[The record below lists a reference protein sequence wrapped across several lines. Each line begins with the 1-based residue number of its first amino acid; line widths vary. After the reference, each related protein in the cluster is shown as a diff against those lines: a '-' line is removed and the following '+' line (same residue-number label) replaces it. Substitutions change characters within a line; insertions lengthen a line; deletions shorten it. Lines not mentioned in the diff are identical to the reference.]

1 MAINRIQGNIL
12 ADDLVRGA
20 NLSVQGNLVYFD
32 ITNSKVGVLTSSPD
46 SVLTVNGNATVG
58 NITIDADAISSD
70 TGKVRLGS
78 NAAVEITGG
87 ASGQIL
93 STDGAGNLSWTA
105 ASNISGLQGNTIS
118 LGTPTDGDLTTNVA
132 YDQWSTSTF
141 VTDGLDDLNQVALN
155 IANGTYV
162 GQVDFS
168 GTPVA
173 GASPMS
179 VSFVG
184 EYVGNPNSFLWD
196 FGDGNTSTA
205 GSSVSHSYSDV
216 NGGQFTVS
224 FTAFNTNGTYSG
236 NASLGAKGSVDSEEK
251 TNYITLY
258 TPNPIPGFTI
268 TDNTIDSASNAEIT
282 NTSQYA
288 TSYELD
294 WGDGVGN
301 IDPGDSW
308 TTVEN
313 TYTNAGGDEQYTI
326 TLYAISNTAGPSP
339 VTVST
344 TDTIDVFSTHTA
356 TFAANT
362 IRVIN
367 EESTSGGVVQFE
379 NTTATDPGSTATFGS
394 GQKYLWTWGDGDSS
408 NINIQSGLAGNPGAA
423 NLSHTFALSSGEQS
437 AGTTATFDVN
447 LSVYNGHTSSPF
459 VSSNVTITVE
469 PDVRADFTATA
480 NVISDRSG
488 DTAQTGY
495 VYTDYRNGLSRA
507 EFQYENQ
514 SQNGDVYDLDW
525 GDSTTT
531 GNINAGD
538 PGTPGFGNL
547 THTYTGT
554 GFKTMVLDAYGTPDT
569 IAQTDTDTKSNYI
582 NIKTNPTAPGAL
594 STKTLSMSTGS
605 QGTSPKLAALAT
617 DNTPGNIVA
626 AGTTVTRYTTNSPI
640 NSSTVSDVNT
650 SVSGSLT
657 SFVNG
662 SNAGN
667 VTFSSAANKSGTY
680 DTLVISD
687 DRDAHDAIS
696 SSTYPSGFYKVFDAS
711 ISEALADLGVG
722 YNDYKLSHSST
733 GDTNTVGFVKDDM
746 TSTPTVVQTG
756 ATISETTSGT
766 YRYISGVPYY
776 NSGSPTITVSGLQ
789 VQNLVGQTYR
799 NTSAPLQYTSGTIL
813 ENSGTIISTQQK
825 TYSQIDGA
833 SSMLT
838 GGIPNAGTGV
848 SSNYTMGDMTLTI
861 NGSARAVGYV
871 DAQMFN
877 VNGSSSIIDLT
888 DKKIQVYN
896 QSLSGFDE
904 SNIPV
909 SDDLGSVYDDDGLR
923 VALGLS
929 GDTPAFSGVTN
940 FYTTDAWSGAE
951 TVAGTDEAIVRW
963 GTLQHYDDADFSTG
977 YLPVGPD
984 LVTGRSGAQYFTF
997 AFRRATMANF
1007 DIAINSSTGIS
1018 GLWIAAPGTAIDSA
1032 STLNGWIDGT
1042 IQYAGAGVPGADTG
1056 NGGNGSNGC
1065 ALTGAD
1071 VIPTGTSINA
1081 SYTMT
1086 LGSEN
1091 GSNATGNNILV
1102 RIRLDSGETLTSIS
1116 VGVAV

>member
-1 MAINRIQGNIL
+1 MAINKISGNIL
-12 ADDLVRGA
+12 ADNLERGA
-20 NLSVQGNLVYFD
+20 NLSIQGNLVYFD
-32 ITNSKVGVLTSSPD
+32 VINNRVSILTDVSNTD
-46 SVLTVNGNATVG
+46 FTVNGNATVG
-58 NITIDADAISSD
+58 NITIDADTISSD

-132 YDQWSTSTF
+132 YDQWTTSTF
-141 VTDGLDDLNQVALN
+141 VTDGIDDLNQVALN

-168 GTPVA
+168 GTPTA

-216 NGGQFTVS
+216 NGGQFTVT

-236 NASLGAKGSVDSEEK
+236 NASLGAKGSVDSEAK

-258 TPNPIPGFTI
+258 TPNPIASFTI
-268 TDNTIDSASNAEIT
+268 TDDTIDSASNAEIT
-282 NTSQYA
+282 NNSQYA

-294 WGDGVGN
+294 WGDGAGN
-301 IDPGDSW
+301 TSYVTW
-308 TTVEN
+308 TTEER
-313 TYTNAGGDEQYTI
+313 TYTNSGGDEQYTI

-339 VTVST
+339 VTTST
-344 TDTIDVFSTHTA
+344 TDTIDVFSTHVANFT
-356 TFAANT
+356 ANT
-362 IRVIN
+362 TRVIN
-367 EESTSGGVVQFE
+367 EQATTGGVVEFE

-394 GQKYLWTWGDGDSS
+394 GQKYLWTWGDGSVA
-408 NINIQSGLAGNPGAA
+408 NIDIQSGLAGNPGAA
-423 NLSHTFALSSGEQS
+423 NIGHTFALSSGEQS
-437 AGTTATFDVN
+437 AGTTVTFDVN
-447 LSVYNGHTSSPF
+447 LSVYNGHTTSPF
-459 VSSNVTITVE
+459 VSSNVSIIVE
-469 PDVRADFTATA
+469 PDVRADFTTTA

-495 VYTDYRNGLSRA
+495 IYTDYRTGLSRA

-525 GDSTTT
+525 GDTTTT

-538 PGTPGFGNL
+538 PGTPGAANL

-594 STKTLSMSTGS
+594 STKTISMSTGS
-605 QGTSPKLAALAT
+605 QGTSPRLAALAT
-617 DNTPGNIVA
+617 DNTSGNIVA
-626 AGTTVTRYTTNSPI
+626 AGTSVTRYSTSTTI
-640 NSSTVSDVNT
+640 QSSTVTDANT
-650 SVSGSLT
+650 SVSGTLT
-657 SFVNG
+657 SIING
-662 SNAGN
+662 SDAGN
-667 VTFSSAANKSGTY
+667 ATFSSAANKSGTY

-696 SSTYPSGFYKVFDAS
+696 SSTYPSGFYKVFDAR
-711 ISEALADLGVG
+711 ISESLADLGVG
-722 YNDYKLSHSST
+722 YNDYKLAHTIT
-733 GDTNTVGFVKDDM
+733 GDTNVVGFVKDDM
-746 TSTPTVVQTG
+746 LDTPTVIQSST
-756 ATISETTSGT
+756 TISEASSGT
-766 YRYISGVPYY
+766 YRYISGIPYY
-776 NSGSPTITVSGLQ
+776 NSGSPSITISGLQ
-789 VQNLVGQTYR
+789 VANLVGQTYR

-848 SSNYTMGDMTLTI
+848 ASNYTMGDMTLTI

-896 QSLSGFDE
+896 QSLTGFDE

-929 GDTPAFSGVTN
+929 GDTPAFSGVTD
-940 FYTTDAWSGAE
+940 FYTTDAWTGAE

-1007 DIAINSSTGIS
+1007 DIAINSPTGIS

-1071 VIPTGTSINA
+1071 VIPKFSSINS

-1102 RIRLDSGETLTSIS
+1102 RIKLESGGSLTSIS
-1116 VGVAV
+1116 VGVAA

>member
-1 MAINRIQGNIL
+1 M
-12 ADDLVRGA
+12 
-20 NLSVQGNLVYFD
+20 
-32 ITNSKVGVLTSSPD
+32 
-46 SVLTVNGNATVG
+46 
-58 NITIDADAISSD
+58 
-70 TGKVRLGS
+70 
-78 NAAVEITGG
+78 
-87 ASGQIL
+87 
-93 STDGAGNLSWTA
+93 
-105 ASNISGLQGNTIS
+105 
-118 LGTPTDGDLTTNVA
+118 
-132 YDQWSTSTF
+132 
-141 VTDGLDDLNQVALN
+141 
-155 IANGTYV
+155 
-162 GQVDFS
+162 
-168 GTPVA
+168 
-173 GASPMS
+173 
-179 VSFVG
+179 
-184 EYVGNPNSFLWD
+184 
-196 FGDGNTSTA
+196 
-205 GSSVSHSYSDV
+205 
-216 NGGQFTVS
+216 
-224 FTAFNTNGTYSG
+224 
-236 NASLGAKGSVDSEEK
+236 
-251 TNYITLY
+251 
-258 TPNPIPGFTI
+258 
-268 TDNTIDSASNAEIT
+268 
-282 NTSQYA
+282 
-288 TSYELD
+288 
-294 WGDGVGN
+294 
-301 IDPGDSW
+301 
-308 TTVEN
+308 
-313 TYTNAGGDEQYTI
+313 
-326 TLYAISNTAGPSP
+326 
-339 VTVST
+339 
-344 TDTIDVFSTHTA
+344 
-356 TFAANT
+356 
-362 IRVIN
+362 
-367 EESTSGGVVQFE
+367 
-379 NTTATDPGSTATFGS
+379 
-394 GQKYLWTWGDGDSS
+394 
-408 NINIQSGLAGNPGAA
+408 
-423 NLSHTFALSSGEQS
+423 
-437 AGTTATFDVN
+437 
-447 LSVYNGHTSSPF
+447 
-459 VSSNVTITVE
+459 
-469 PDVRADFTATA
+469 
-480 NVISDRSG
+480 
-488 DTAQTGY
+488 
-495 VYTDYRNGLSRA
+495 
-507 EFQYENQ
+507 
-514 SQNGDVYDLDW
+514 YDLDW

-538 PGTPGFGNL
+538 PGTPGAGNL

-582 NIKTNPTAPGAL
+582 NIRTNPTAPGAL

-605 QGTSPKLAALAT
+605 QGTSPRLAALAT
-617 DNTPGNIVA
+617 DNTSGNIVA

-640 NSSTVSDVNT
+640 NSSTVSDANT
-650 SVSGSLT
+650 SVSGTLT
-657 SFVNG
+657 SVING
-662 SNAGN
+662 SDAGN
-667 VTFSSAANKSGTY
+667 ATFSSAANKSGTY

-722 YNDYKLSHSST
+722 YSDYKLSHTIT
-733 GDTNTVGFVKDDM
+733 GDTNVVGFVKDDM
-746 TSTPTVVQTG
+746 LDTPTVIQSST
-756 ATISETTSGT
+756 TISETTSGT

-776 NSGSPTITVSGLQ
+776 NSGSPTITISSLQ
-789 VQNLVGQTYR
+789 VANLVGQTYR

-848 SSNYTMGDMTLTI
+848 GSDYTMGDMTLTI

-877 VNGSSSIIDLT
+877 VNGSSSIVDLT

-929 GDTPAFSGVTN
+929 GDTPAFSGVTD
-940 FYTTDAWSGAE
+940 FYTTDAWTGAE

-1071 VIPTGTSINA
+1071 VIPTGTGINS